1 MSRCKVFIP
10 CFLEFLL
17 IIMRLI
23 VLRYHSMIMSEDNEY
38 QNIKIIVILSVFD
51 IIIVVI
57 VTVKKKF

>member
-1 MSRCKVFIP
+1 
-10 CFLEFLL
+10 
-17 IIMRLI
+17 
-23 VLRYHSMIMSEDNEY
+23 MIMSEDNEY